1 LADQDNSVIRS
12 VLDGNVEAYRFL
24 VERHRDRLFT
34 ILLRMVGDEQQAE
47 ELAQAT
53 FVKAYRSLAAFRG
66 DAVFGT
72 WLIQIG
78 IHAARDHLRCRQRD
92 RRRGKVSLD
101 SIIEAGGDAAEPAD
115 PRTGPQSVQD
125 IERRE
130 EEMLLRRGLAA
141 LPPDYRLVLVLK
153 HLEQW
158 TFARIGELTG
168 DSVGTLKVRAH
179 RARRLLRERLT
190 ELGMDNEAPEGEND
204 HE

>member
-1 LADQDNSVIRS
+1 
-12 VLDGNVEAYRFL
+12 
-24 VERHRDRLFT
+24 
-34 ILLRMVGDEQQAE
+34 
-47 ELAQAT
+47 
-53 FVKAYRSLAAFRG
+53 
-66 DAVFGT
+66 
-72 WLIQIG
+72 
-78 IHAARDHLRCRQRD
+78 
-92 RRRGKVSLD
+92 
-101 SIIEAGGDAAEPAD
+101 
-115 PRTGPQSVQD
+115 
-125 IERRE
+125 
-130 EEMLLRRGLAA
+130 MLLRRGLAA

>member
-1 LADQDNSVIRS
+1 MADQDNSVIRS

-101 SIIEAGGDAAEPAD
+101 SIIEAGGDAAEPARN
-115 PRTGPQSVQD
+115 PSRTSRGGKKRCCCGAASPPC
-125 IERRE
+125 RR
-130 EEMLLRRGLAA
+130 
-141 LPPDYRLVLVLK
+141 
-153 HLEQW
+153 
-158 TFARIGELTG
+158 TTG
-168 DSVGTLKVRAH
+168 WCSC
-179 RARRLLRERLT
+179 
-190 ELGMDNEAPEGEND
+190 
-204 HE
+204 